1 MAIRSMPKTAR
12 IICRLVWVDGYSAA
26 DASAIL
32 KIPEST
38 VRGAIKEHETG
49 YSRNH
54 RKGCPVNSGH
64 RDDEASRDRTPIAEV
79 YEQIEDRVAANYRR
93 HVDVTDGLT
102 EVQRRTQQPSYPTA
116 DRPAGQHQP
125 GDDPAAVNATPTT
138 GVLLSQAC
146 EGDPR
151 AWDELVNRHT
161 RLLWSIGRAY
171 RLDTADAAD
180 AVQTTWL
187 RLLEHLHHIQDPDR
201 LVGWLGTTMRRECL
215 RILRR
220 AGRERARQPD
230 LVALAAPDPDEP
242 VDAAQIRADR
252 DRQLWEAFNR
262 MPDRCR
268 LLLRIMIANP
278 PPPYEEIAA
287 LLGIPI
293 GSIGPTRARC
303 LTRLRA
309 ILDRTEDLPP
319 PPKHNQHRH
328 PPTR

>member
-1 MAIRSMPKTAR
+1 M
-12 IICRLVWVDGYSAA
+12 
-26 DASAIL
+26 
-32 KIPEST
+32 
-38 VRGAIKEHETG
+38 
-49 YSRNH
+49 
-54 RKGCPVNSGH
+54 NSGH
-64 RDDEASRDRTPIAEV
+64 RDDEAPRGRTPLAEV
-79 YEQIEDRVAANYRR
+79 YEQIEDRLAANYRR
-93 HVDVTDGLT
+93 HVDIADNLT
-102 EVQRRTQQPSYPTA
+102 EILRRARQPSNPTA
-116 DRPAGQHQP
+116 DKPAKPRQP
-125 GDDPAAVNATPTT
+125 GDDPAAGSATHTT
-138 GVLLSQAC
+138 GVLLRQAS

-187 RLLEHLHHIQDPDR
+187 RLLEHMHRIQDPDR
-201 LVGWLGTTMRRECL
+201 LVGWLVTTMRRECL

-220 AGRERARQPD
+220 SGRERARQPD
-230 LVALAAPDPDEP
+230 LVAVDPPDPGEP
-242 VDAAQIRADR
+242 VDAALIRADR

-268 LLLRIMIANP
+268 LLLRIMITSP
-278 PPPYEEIAA
+278 PPPYEAIAA
-287 LLGIPI
+287 LLEIPM

-309 ILDRTEDLPP
+309 MLDQAEDPP
-319 PPKHNQHRH
+319 PPQKQDQRRD